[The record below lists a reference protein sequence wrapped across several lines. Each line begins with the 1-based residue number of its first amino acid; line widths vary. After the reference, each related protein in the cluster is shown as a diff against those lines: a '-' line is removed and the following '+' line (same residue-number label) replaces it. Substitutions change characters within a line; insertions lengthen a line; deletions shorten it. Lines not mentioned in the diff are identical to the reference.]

1 MLTTG
6 LKDSRKCLLQIK
18 NMFNPAVQDSRTC
31 SLQVY
36 KIHENVLFFRLW
48 NSMTS
53 LLQNNGIQE
62 NVYSSLKSFKSFVF
76 TGHEIKEFAFSEL

>member
-1 MLTTG
+1 MFTPG
-6 LKDSRKCLLQIK
+6 LKDSKIYL
-18 NMFNPAVQDSRTC
+18 P
-31 SLQVY
+31 QVY

-48 NSMTS
+48 DSITS

-76 TGHEIKEFAFSEL
+76 TGHEI